1 MNVNKKLG
9 RFKQWAG
16 ERMGGEAK
24 TSASDDFKSLEV
36 EMNLR
41 HEGMERLQKSMTGYI
56 KTLSKRNEGDDKEKS
71 LPVSYLGSTMVRHG
85 EDFEDD
91 SDHGPY
97 QRADWKDSRNICGP
111 CYIQLARVAGKI
123 PRTDERLPGLLNTS
137 SMYGPALTIRQTAR
151 KKLENRRLAYD
162 TSLAKMQKAKRED
175 FRVEEELRISKAK
188 YEETSEDV
196 YRRMQDVCCLLD
208 STVIVT
214 DKPRQIKEAEA
225 DSITDLGAFLDAEL
239 GYYDRCRDVLMQ
251 LKEAWPA
258 REGNSSD
265 RDRDGR
271 PNPRSRSMTPRTF
284 NDRYKEDEPPILPS
298 ERPAIRSTRTA
309 SSHVVSESPQ
319 REVQYNDN
327 GGSRP
332 TYNRTHTFEGPTQLN
347 RDASPIPIGRI
358 SRVPSDNLTVRTQR
372 SQLRNTRCLPNGHEA
387 VPEPSDDSIFYS
399 SPDRSYDERS
409 ASPATSFGSAPS
421 RSASYSAL
429 DGNAN
434 GKKQPPPP
442 PPSRAKKPP
451 PPPPPMKR
459 SALSTNNVS
468 YA

>member
-16 ERMGGEAK
+16 ERMGGESK
-24 TSASDDFKSLEV
+24 TNVSDDFKSLEV

-41 HEGMERLQKSMTGYI
+41 HEGMQRLQKSMTTYV

-91 SDHGPY
+91 SEFG
-97 QRADWKDSRNICGP
+97 QCLISMGRTNERIGR
-111 CYIQLARVAGKI
+111 IQETYVA
-123 PRTDERLPGLLNTS
+123 NATS
-137 SMYGPALTIRQTAR
+137 SWLESLERSLAQMKDYQAAR

-175 FRVEEELRISKAK
+175 FQVEEELRIQKAK
-188 YEETSEDV
+188 YEETNEDV
-196 YRRMQDVCCLLD
+196 YRRMQD
-208 STVIVT
+208 
-214 DKPRQIKEAEA
+214 IKEAEA
-225 DSITDLGAFLDAEL
+225 ESITDLGAFLDAEIN
-239 GYYDRCRDVLMQ
+239 YYDRCRDVLMQ

-258 REGNSSD
+258 GQGNSS
-265 RDRDGR
+265 DRDGR
-271 PNPRSRSMTPRTF
+271 PNPRSRSNNAHTF
-284 NDRYKEDEPPILPS
+284 ADRYKEDEPPMLPP

-309 SSHVVSESPQ
+309 SSYVPSESPQ
-319 REVQYNDN
+319 REAQDNDYGFN
-327 GGSRP
+327 RP
-332 TYNRTHTFEGPTQLN
+332 NNQRTNTFEGPTQLH
-347 RDASPIPIGRI
+347 RDSSPIPIGRTA
-358 SRVPSDNLTVRTQR
+358 RVPSDSLTIRTQR
-372 SQLRNTRCLPNGHEA
+372 SQLRPSGRMPSGNEGFT
-387 VPEPSDDSIFYS
+387 EPSDESIIYS

-409 ASPATSFGSAPS
+409 ASPATSYGSAPS
-421 RSASYSAL
+421 RTASYSTLNGAPT
-429 DGNAN
+429 N
-434 GKKQPPPP
+434 GKKQAPPP
-442 PPSRAKKPP
+442 PPSRGKKPP